1 MEVSMTIRILSA
13 LGMTLS
19 LLATPAFADGDAV
32 KGAKV
37 FKKCKACHTAS
48 DEKNKVGPH
57 LVSIIDRPVA
67 TVDGFKYSKAMT
79 EFGADGKVWDVET
92 LSIYLKKP
100 KALVKKTSMSFS
112 GLKKDKDIENLLA
125 YLQDPSVVK

>member
-1 MEVSMTIRILSA
+1 MTIRILSA
-13 LGMTLS
+13 LGVTLS

-48 DEKNKVGPH
+48 EEQNKVGPH

-79 EFGADGKVWDVET
+79 EFGADGKIWDVET

-100 KALVKKTSMSFS
+100 KALVKKTSMSFA
-112 GLKKDKDIENLLA
+112 GLKKDDDIENLIA
-125 YLQDPSVVK
+125 YLQDPAAAE

>member
-1 MEVSMTIRILSA
+1 MTIRILSA
-13 LGMTLS
+13 LGVTLS
-19 LLATPAFADGDAV
+19 LLATPAFADGDVV
-32 KGAKV
+32 KGEKV
-37 FKKCKACHTAS
+37 FRKCKACHTAS
-48 DEKNKVGPH
+48 EEKNSVGPH

-67 TVDGFKYSKAMT
+67 SVDGFKYSSAMK

-125 YLQDPSVVK
+125 YIQDPSAVK

>member
-1 MEVSMTIRILSA
+1 MTIRILSA
-13 LGMTLS
+13 LGVTLS
-19 LLATPAFADGDAV
+19 LLATPAFADGDAA

-48 DEKNKVGPH
+48 DETNKVGPH

-79 EFGADGKVWDVET
+79 EFGADGKTWDVET
-92 LSIYLKKP
+92 LTIYLKKP
-100 KALVKKTSMSFS
+100 KALVKKTSMSFA
-112 GLKKDKDIENLLA
+112 GLKKDDDIENLIA
-125 YLQDPSVVK
+125 YLQDPSAAE